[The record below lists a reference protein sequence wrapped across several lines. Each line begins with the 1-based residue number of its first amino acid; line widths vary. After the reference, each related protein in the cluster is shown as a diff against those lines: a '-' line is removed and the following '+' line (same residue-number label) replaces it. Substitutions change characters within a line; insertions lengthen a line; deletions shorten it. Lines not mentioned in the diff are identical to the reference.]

1 MVVSSLLR
9 ELLASKHRRTP
20 GQEGLPKA
28 PRASLPWRPPRR
40 PCSAPPP
47 APTRARGTATPTPHS
62 HLPPCQM
69 GTLEVVTPTFVLRAP
84 GRQRDRGLVPRDT
97 PTDTAVVWRTV
108 HPWTRGHVVSEGDP
122 QAACGGELGG
132 AGTGRRPGAGSRAAA
147 TPSRVCGG
155 RCTPWA
161 SLPALG
167 PRSGVTAP
175 PQLVGASLRSQSWS
189 PLTGARPTG
198 PAAPWAGLSDHLGLS
213 HPLTWGRGESS
224 PEPRRPPRPGATWED
239 RGWRSEWRW
248 GQSLGPH
255 PGGQRLPAK
264 WTGPEPE
271 PKLCGRFCD
280 DVAWMTGRRP
290 GFYWRATWKVV
301 SPLLLLTIF
310 VAYIALLAS
319 SPPHYKAWNP
329 RYVSPLG
336 RGMTLEPKTQ
346 PDPPPVPTRDI
357 CAPGPTW
364 AAFSLRCQVPGP

>member
-108 HPWTRGHVVSEGDP
+108 HPWTRGHAVSEGDP

-224 PEPRRPPRPGATWED
+224 PEPRRPPRPGATAG
-239 RGWRSEWRW
+239 RWRPRAGS
-248 GQSLGPH
+248 
-255 PGGQRLPAK
+255 
-264 WTGPEPE
+264 
-271 PKLCGRFCD
+271 C
-280 DVAWMTGRRP
+280 RR
-290 GFYWRATWKVV
+290 
-301 SPLLLLTIF
+301 
-310 VAYIALLAS
+310 
-319 SPPHYKAWNP
+319 
-329 RYVSPLG
+329 
-336 RGMTLEPKTQ
+336 
-346 PDPPPVPTRDI
+346 
-357 CAPGPTW
+357 
-364 AAFSLRCQVPGP
+364 